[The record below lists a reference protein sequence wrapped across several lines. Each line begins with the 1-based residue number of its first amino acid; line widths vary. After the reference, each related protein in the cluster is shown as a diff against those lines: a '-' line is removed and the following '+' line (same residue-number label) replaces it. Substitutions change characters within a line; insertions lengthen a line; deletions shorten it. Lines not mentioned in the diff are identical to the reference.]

1 VTRAVDPK
9 LEHLISEA
17 QSHPLGVHKTAL
29 LEQAIGR
36 ADALGDEDRSWD
48 LRLELMTSATFHGSV
63 DRLMVAMA
71 ACIAMCDDDPV
82 RHPPQEILWQLKWM
96 AADLPDLSSVPRSVI
111 EGLFIEVEARYRA
124 AGWGA
129 RGVYHQRAKAA
140 IALGDIDQVRGLL
153 KRWREQARDRG
164 SDCRACEQS
173 LMVHCA
179 VALRDVGLA
188 LREATP
194 LIDGRMACQHVPH
207 TTFADMLLP
216 LRGAGRVDLA
226 RELCRR
232 GLRLVRGKDGF
243 TLPSSQYAHFSA
255 IEGDVAAALSILSAK
270 AGGLFRE
277 AGDYARM
284 LALAHWSATL
294 MLLHA
299 AGETRVDVV
308 RPRDE
313 PLPREGTQRTDEL
326 AGWMGERARR
336 VARRFDERNGNTWLS
351 GRVEAVLGLT
361 A

>member
-1 VTRAVDPK
+1 VSRAIDPK

-17 QSHPLGVHKTAL
+17 ESHPLGVHKTAL

-36 ADALGDEDRSWD
+36 ADALGDDDRSWS
-48 LRLELMTSATFHGSV
+48 LRHELMASAVYHGSV

-71 ACIAMCDDDPV
+71 TCIAMSDADPV
-82 RHPPQEILWQLKWM
+82 RHPAEDILWQLKWM
-96 AADLPDLSSVPRSVI
+96 AADLPDLASVPRAVI
-111 EGLFIEVEARYRA
+111 EGLFEEVEARYRA
-124 AGWGA
+124 EGWGM

-140 IALGDIDQVRGLL
+140 MVLGDIDQVRGLL

-179 VALRDVGLA
+179 VALGDVGFA

-194 LIDGRMACQHVPH
+194 LIDGKMGCQHVPH

-216 LRGAGRVDLA
+216 LRGAGKLELA
-226 RELCRR
+226 RDLCRR

-243 TLPSSQYAHFSA
+243 TQPCSQYAHFSA
-255 IEGDVAAALSILSAK
+255 LDGDLETALSLLAAK

-284 LALAHWSATL
+284 LGYAHWSATL
-294 MLLHA
+294 AVLHR
-299 AGETRVDVV
+299 AGETRVDGV

-313 PLPREGTQRTDEL
+313 PLPREGTQRSDEL
-326 AGWMGERARR
+326 SAWMGERARGS
-336 VARRFDERNGNTWLS
+336 ARQFDGRNGNSSLS
-351 GRVEAVLGLT
+351 GRVESVIAVTG
-361 A
+361 